1 MAIRNNVPYRPIEE
15 TGKSSENK
23 KEEAIKNI
31 RELLEAY
38 ENESAIFE
46 VVTDKYVSL
55 YEFIGDS
62 TLIATGEGY
71 PFYFDGKHIIQFFTD
86 NKVIQTEFKDGKIG
100 DYDLMIEKRKSE
112 LSEIIDWLEV
122 LVDYLNGNNQS
133 KKAHETLTKII
144 EAYKI
149 R

>member
-1 MAIRNNVPYRPIEE
+1 M
-15 TGKSSENK
+15 NK

-86 NKVIQTEFKDGKIG
+86 NKVIQTEFEDGKIG
-100 DYDLMIEKRKSE
+100 EYDLMIEKRKSE

-122 LVDYLNGNNQS
+122 LVNLENGDTDVD
-133 KKAHETLTKII
+133 KEI
-144 EAYKI
+144 
-149 R
+149 

>member
-1 MAIRNNVPYRPIEE
+1 MSR
-15 TGKSSENK
+15 

-71 PFYFDGKHIIQFFTD
+71 PFYFDGKHIIQLFTD
-86 NKVIQTEFKDGKIG
+86 NKAIQTEFKDGKIG
-100 DYDLMIEKRKSE
+100 ETAFMIKKQKSE

-122 LVDYLNGNNQS
+122 LVDIEEENNHEHPRSNEKSDGN
-133 KKAHETLTKII
+133 E
-144 EAYKI
+144 
-149 R
+149 

>member
-1 MAIRNNVPYRPIEE
+1 M
-15 TGKSSENK
+15 NK

-100 DYDLMIEKRKSE
+100 EYDLMIEKRKSE

-122 LVDYLNGNNQS
+122 LVNLESGD
-133 KKAHETLTKII
+133 E
-144 EAYKI
+144 
-149 R
+149 

>member
-1 MAIRNNVPYRPIEE
+1 MINKTIRRNFKMAIRNNVPYRPIEA

-31 RELLEAY
+31 KELLEAY

-100 DYDLMIEKRKSE
+100 EYDLMIEKRKSE

-122 LVDYLNGNNQS
+122 LVNLESGD
-133 KKAHETLTKII
+133 E
-144 EAYKI
+144 
-149 R
+149 

>member
-1 MAIRNNVPYRPIEE
+1 MSR
-15 TGKSSENK
+15 

-71 PFYFDGKHIIQFFTD
+71 PFYFDGKHIIQLFTD
-86 NKVIQTEFKDGKIG
+86 NKAIQTEFKDGKIG
-100 DYDLMIEKRKSE
+100 ETAFMIKKQKSE

-122 LVDYLNGNNQS
+122 LVDIEEENN
-133 KKAHETLTKII
+133 HEYSTSNEKSDGR
-144 EAYKI
+144 K
-149 R
+149 